1 MSHGRM
7 IALAA
12 ALALGLGGAALA
24 HDEDAMDHM
33 DHMDRGEHG
42 GGEGHHHGRDMAFG
56 HRGKA
61 AEVTRTIAITMNDLS
76 FTPDRVSVKV
86 GETIRFALTNASAAE
101 HDFTLGDAATQI
113 AHRRQ
118 MAKAV
123 EDGKAHHHHHGG
135 NAVLLA
141 PGAKGEVIW
150 TFTKAGALEFD
161 CNVPGHFEAGMTG
174 ALAVAP

>member
-1 MSHGRM
+1 MIHGRM

-24 HDEDAMDHM
+24 HEGDDMDHM
-33 DHMDRGEHG
+33 DHGQHMDH
-42 GGEGHHHGRDMAFG
+42 GGEGHHGHGMAFG

-61 AEVTRTIAITMNDLS
+61 AEVGRTIAVTMNDIS
-76 FTPDRVSVKV
+76 FTPDRVTVKV
-86 GETIRFALTNASAAE
+86 GETIRFAVTNASAIE
-101 HDFTLGDAATQI
+101 HDFTLGDAATQT
-113 AHRRQ
+113 AHRQQ
-118 MAKAV
+118 MAKAA
-123 EDGKAHHHHHGG
+123 EEGKAHHHHHGG

-150 TFTKAGALEFD
+150 TFTKAGTLEFD

-174 ALAVAP
+174 TLTVAP